1 MPAGAMTSQPSPCG
15 RDVSRSWHRKLGDSQ
30 RGVKRFQRVGCGL
43 LCKVAHYPASMYP
56 RRRICYHSQFMPP
69 AHLVALEEAKDR
81 ILAALE
87 QRSDL
92 AGETRESLRSQTK
105 ELYYTMVAAS
115 DLLRAEPVD
124 AVTSNL
130 VRPLL
135 DSADYAAAELASD
148 LGALGAEGKRLEEVL
163 ETAVR
168 ACRDSLVARL
178 R

>member
-1 MPAGAMTSQPSPCG
+1 
-15 RDVSRSWHRKLGDSQ
+15 
-30 RGVKRFQRVGCGL
+30 
-43 LCKVAHYPASMYP
+43 
-56 RRRICYHSQFMPP
+56 MPP